1 MASKITNSTR
11 GSSVIQVTGADTL
24 TVNVATSLATSAT
37 EIVTDAHIKTVTW
50 STNGSIT
57 IVRNSE
63 KVLELYG
70 SGEMRLGDYGYSITS
85 NSSSDMVITV
95 ASGGTLVLEVTKIA
109 TYTVDPYTGRTIV

>member
-24 TVNVATSLATSAT
+24 TVNVASNLSTSAT
-37 EIVTDAHIKTVTW
+37 EIVTDAHIKTVCW

-85 NSSSDMVITV
+85 NSSSDIVITV
-95 ASGGTLVLEVTKIA
+95 ASGGTLVLGVTKIA

>member
-24 TVNVATSLATSAT
+24 TVNVATGLSTSAT
-37 EIVTDAHIKTVTW
+37 EIVTDAHIKRVLW

-63 KVLELYG
+63 KVLELFG
-70 SGEMRLGDYGYSITS
+70 GGDMRFSDYGYSITS
-85 NSSSDMVITV
+85 NSTSDIVITV
-95 ASGGTLVLEVTKIA
+95 ASGGTLVLEVAKVA
-109 TYTVDPYTGRTIV
+109 TYTVDPDTGRTLV